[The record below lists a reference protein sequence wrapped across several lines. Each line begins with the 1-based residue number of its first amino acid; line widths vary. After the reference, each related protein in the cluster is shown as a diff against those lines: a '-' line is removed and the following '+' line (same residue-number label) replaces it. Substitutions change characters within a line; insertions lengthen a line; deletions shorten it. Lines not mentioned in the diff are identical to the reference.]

1 MDFSKLIVF
10 DFHGTLSLRTGT
22 SKYVGNFETTLEKDE
37 FDDVKINNLKNALKQ
52 FKTTTW
58 YEAMVKSKINP
69 RIMMPTLDDIN
80 FLTEYA
86 KKNNAILGI
95 ATMGENE
102 DFIID
107 MLNYCF
113 SSLGKKSPF
122 NEKAI
127 IGVTAMKEA
136 KVKSKNS
143 NDKLPHIFIILE
155 RLKLDIP
162 LSSIVLID
170 DNGNITDYMNSIG
183 MKTILVDDYF
193 RMKDWYESFPKY

>member
-1 MDFSKLIVF
+1 MDFPKLIVF

-22 SKYVGNFETTLEKDE
+22 SKYIGNFEKTLEKDE
-37 FDDVKINNLKNALKQ
+37 FDDVKINNLKNALKP
-52 FKTTTW
+52 FKTKTW
-58 YEAMVKSKINP
+58 YDAMVKSNINP
-69 RIMMPTLDDIN
+69 KIMMPTLDDVNI
-80 FLTEYA
+80 LSDLA
-86 KKNNAILGI
+86 KKNGSILGI

-122 NEKAI
+122 DEKAI
-127 IGVTAMKEA
+127 IGVLSMKES
-136 KVKSKNS
+136 KVKSKTN
-143 NDKLPHIFIILE
+143 NDKLPHIFIMLE
-155 RLKLDIP
+155 RLGLNFP

-170 DNGNITDYMNSIG
+170 DSGSITDYMSSIG

-193 RMKDWYESFPKY
+193 RMKDWYANF